1 MLEEKKYRPKEVATL
16 LHCHVS
22 TIWRWIDEGILP
34 ALKTPTGRYFI
45 LQSDIQKYLEKC
57 KKNGEYKPYLN

>member
-1 MLEEKKYRPKEVATL
+1 MLEEKKYRPSQVATL
-16 LHCHVS
+16 LNCHVT
-22 TIWRWIDEGILP
+22 TIWRWIDNGIIP

-45 LQSDIQKYLEKC
+45 LHSELKNYLEKC